1 MDPIPGLK
9 ALQSRKRDL
18 LLESDLNRQALR
30 LEITRLRLR
39 GESLSNSFARSQ
51 GWMKWLAPVV
61 GLFVAR
67 KFART
72 PGVLSKGS
80 MLVSL
85 AGAAWKLWSSLKA
98 ARSPAEPKP

>member
-18 LLESDLNRQALR
+18 LLESDLNRQGLR
-30 LEITRLRLR
+30 LEMARLRLR

-51 GWMKWLAPVV
+51 GWMKWVAPVA
-61 GLFVAR
+61 GFFVAR
-67 KFART
+67 RFART

-80 MLVSL
+80 MLISL
-85 AGAAWKLWSSLKA
+85 AGTAWKLWSGFKA
-98 ARSPAEPKP
+98 ARPPVDPKS

>member
-18 LLESDLNRQALR
+18 LLESDLNRQALS
-30 LEITRLRLR
+30 LELAGLRVR
-39 GESLSNSFARSQ
+39 GENLASGFARNQ
-51 GWMKWLAPVV
+51 GWLKWVAPVV

-85 AGAAWKLWSSLKA
+85 AGAAWKLWKGFKA
-98 ARSPAEPKP
+98 ERLPVEPKT